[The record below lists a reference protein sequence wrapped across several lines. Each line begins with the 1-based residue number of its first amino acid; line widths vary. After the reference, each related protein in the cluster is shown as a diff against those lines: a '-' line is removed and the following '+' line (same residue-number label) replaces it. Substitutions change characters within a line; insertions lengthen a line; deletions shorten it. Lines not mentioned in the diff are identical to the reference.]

1 MYYVILSFEVSR
13 GGFDRLRRLR
23 LLLRL
28 LLRRRLVRLRRL
40 LERLPRRLLERLRER
55 LSRRLLERLL
65 LSSASSC
72 WSGSS
77 VLGASVLALFAE
89 FSSSRTALRLHKS
102 YAIRHLDSQ
111 AQCMASNVET
121 AYCTRSLCQTF
132 STVSCH
138 ASSISGLY
146 VQQPKSLFH
155 LFVLSQFALIA
166 VMSKP
171 SLSHFDRGSHRP
183 PIFA

>member
-13 GGFDRLRRLR
+13 GGSDRLRRLR

-40 LERLPRRLLERLRER
+40 LERLSRRLLERLRER

-77 VLGASVLALFAE
+77 VLGSSVL
-89 FSSSRTALRLHKS
+89 
-102 YAIRHLDSQ
+102 
-111 AQCMASNVET
+111 
-121 AYCTRSLCQTF
+121 
-132 STVSCH
+132 
-138 ASSISGLY
+138 
-146 VQQPKSLFH
+146 
-155 LFVLSQFALIA
+155 
-166 VMSKP
+166 
-171 SLSHFDRGSHRP
+171 
-183 PIFA
+183 